1 MRPITYVLGAVAGF
15 SIFGGIGLIARNYML
30 EGGFT
35 LVIGLLCLIQFIR
48 FLIATMKQQ

>member
-1 MRPITYVLGAVAGF
+1 MRPLTYVLGAVAGF
-15 SIFGGIGLIARNYML
+15 STFGGIGLIAKGYPW

-48 FLIATMKQQ
+48 FLRADMKQ